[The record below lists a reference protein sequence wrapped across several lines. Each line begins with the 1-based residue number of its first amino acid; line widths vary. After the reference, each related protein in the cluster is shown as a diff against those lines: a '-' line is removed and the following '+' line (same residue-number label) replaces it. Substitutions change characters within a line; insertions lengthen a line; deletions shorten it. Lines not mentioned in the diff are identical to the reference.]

1 MDIETF
7 ITDTFLVYLADWK
20 PWVLVAVAIMLNF
33 WVLDLVKP
41 KTAAG
46 RRWTIRIS
54 SIAICVI
61 VGAIL
66 FEQSK
71 YVLISEVLI
80 GVATPFLYRI
90 GHGLLMWAKPGLA
103 KSIEEAKIK
112 DKDDSEK

>member
-1 MDIETF
+1 MDIQTF

-33 WVLDLVKP
+33 WVLDLVNP

-54 SIAICVI
+54 SIIICVA
-61 VGAIL
+61 VGIIL

-90 GHGLLMWAKPGLA
+90 GHGFLKWAKPGLA
-103 KSIEEAKIK
+103 QSIEDAKIK
-112 DKDDSEK
+112 DDEGSEK